1 MKRREAIVLLG
12 GAVIAPLPLSAQS
25 SSRVWRVGVLETTPM
40 DLNAPNINAFR
51 QSLQDLGYVEGQNLI
66 IAYRSAEGRGERF
79 TELTTELLNVDV
91 IVTRGTPAV
100 LAAKKA
106 TTTTPIVM
114 AAVGEPLMVVASL
127 AHPGGNI
134 TGLSGYSTDLEAKRA
149 QLIKELVPD
158 AVRIAGLYNMSNPV
172 VPPQWNQRQTAAQKL
187 GIEPQLLDV
196 RRPEDIAPAFDA
208 ASGQHA
214 GALMVGVDALTQ
226 ENRTLIAELAADHRL
241 PAIYVSKE
249 YVDAGGLIA
258 YGPSY
263 PDLYRRAAI
272 YVDKILR
279 GASPSDLPIEQP
291 TKFEL
296 IINLKAAKALG
307 LTIPA
312 TLLAT
317 ADEVIE

>member
-258 YGPSY
+258 YGPGY

-272 YVDKILR
+272 HVDKILR

-291 TKFEL
+291 TNEL